1 MCIIVFKPE
10 GEGIP
15 DNSILKN
22 CWNNNQDGA
31 GLMFR
36 DHRGMIHVH
45 KGFMDLKS
53 LNNCI
58 EQYNKKYDLLNADMV
73 IHFRYATHGA
83 KEPGCT
89 HPFPI
94 TGDPRIM
101 QRLHHVCT
109 SAIAHNGVISAYAE
123 TNDKTLSDTMLFIK
137 DLANKRNK
145 TQIIKNTEGKFALMT
160 RDKTI
165 IFGEWVDEKGSHYS
179 NTGYK
184 PGIPISRVYSI
195 HTYPFTRFQTIGV
208 SSPKKA
214 RDKWGNTDRTLKGS
228 SYYFCDSCGNITH
241 KNELKKYGD
250 RILCSICYDEAM
262 IDEYLTYWGE

>member
-15 DNSILKN
+15 DTSIFKN

-45 KGFMDLKS
+45 KGFMDLKC

-58 EQYNKKYDLLNADMV
+58 KQYNKRYDLLNADMV
-73 IHFRYATHGA
+73 VHFRYATHGA
-83 KEPGCT
+83 KKPGCT
-89 HPFPI
+89 HPFPV
-94 TGDPRIM
+94 TDDPRIM

-109 SAIAHNGVISAYAE
+109 SAIAHNGVISAYA
-123 TNDKTLSDTMLFIK
+123 TINDKTLSDTMLFVK

-145 TQIIKNTEGKFALMT
+145 TQIIQKTEGKFALMT

-165 IFGEWVDEKGSHYS
+165 IFGEWVEEKGIHYS
-179 NTGYK
+179 NTGFK
-184 PGIPISRVYSI
+184 PGIPISRAYSI
-195 HTYPFTRFQTIGV
+195 PDFFSRLQTV
-208 SSPKKA
+208 PPKKKA
-214 RDKWGNTDRTLKGS
+214 RDKWGEVDRNLKGS
-228 SYYFCDSCGNITH
+228 SFYFCDECGDLTP
-241 KNELKKYGD
+241 KGELKRYDDRLFCERCYRRVTFEDYLMYYG
-250 RILCSICYDEAM
+250 A
-262 IDEYLTYWGE
+262 